1 MYVYSYYIS
10 TSLHLQHAELATKAM
25 QEKEKKIKQL
35 RAELKR
41 TEGENCGKPA
51 EDKKL
56 MAKIAKKEK
65 NHPEP
70 EARFKTS
77 KNKQKVVFITIL
89 PCFY

>member
-1 MYVYSYYIS
+1 MARQSI
-10 TSLHLQHAELATKAM
+10 

-41 TEGENCGKPA
+41 TEGENCGKP
-51 EDKKL
+51 DKL
-56 MAKIAKKEK
+56 MAKIAEKEK
-65 NHPEP
+65 NNPEP